1 MCHSVRQ
8 CIVIA
13 GQYVI
18 RFTVTSQRTTS
29 DDITRDWAEI
39 KTTATDILAESQ
51 DSIATRKQRVKLA
64 GAPYFHLFICFFD
77 CKLLP
82 TL

>member
-1 MCHSVRQ
+1 MHSYRYNLVTD
-8 CIVIA
+8 CFIIA

-39 KTTATDILAESQ
+39 KSTATDILNESQ
-51 DSIATRKQRVKLA
+51 DIMTTRKQRVKLA
-64 GAPYFHLFICFFD
+64 GTIITCLPVYF
-77 CKLLP
+77 P
-82 TL
+82 